1 MNRDNSIE
9 DNDHAFSTDSP
20 ECKDCPLRDDC
31 TDKRMALCRV
41 MSNAYAPVCYP
52 IVADISESAERAER
66 LRKAIEQ
73 QLHGEKQV
81 ITYSVEMGDI
91 RGGTGDPIILD
102 CATGERK

>member
-9 DNDHAFSTDSP
+9 NNDHAFSTDSP
-20 ECKDCPLRDDC
+20 ECKSCPLLNDC

-41 MSNAYAPVCYP
+41 MSNAYAPVMLP

-81 ITYSVEMGDI
+81 ITYSVESGDI
-91 RGGTGDPIILD
+91 RGGTGNPIVID
-102 CATGERK
+102 CATGEWK